1 MCKMYKV
8 VETDASPGQRSVLQ
22 LVKDLLILS
31 RFHKY
36 NPWLAV
42 FSGVWATLL
51 AGANQIATHPAS
63 ISADHIVKQT
73 LLCLICGYIFCGAGM
88 VWNDWIDRNIDKNV
102 ARTKNRPLAAGRV
115 TATEGFIWMMVQ
127 YAVSWWLMDIMLAG
141 HDVVAAMIPVTI
153 STILYPFGK
162 RQLCRRLYIYP
173 QYFLGFSLAWPGA
186 IGWMAI
192 KGRQIPFTQ
201 SISESLPLSIT
212 VFTWTLYLNTAY
224 SYQDVVNDSK
234 MNVNSAYVAAG
245 SRIHMFLVIL
255 AGLVLGSLYLQLR
268 AQNSGWLWAS
278 WMCVWALSFVHQL
291 LRFDAKKPES
301 GGPLHKENFALG
313 VWTIVACAAELGLSS
328 GMADQFFSNRVFR
341 R

>member
-42 FSGVWATLL
+42 FSGGVSQPILIGNSHPLTSGVSVWATLL

-127 YAVSWWLMDIMLAG
+127 YAVSWWLMDIMLGG
-141 HDVVAAMIPVTI
+141 HDVYEKPLTK
-153 STILYPFGK
+153 T
-162 RQLCRRLYIYP
+162 
-173 QYFLGFSLAWPGA
+173 PG
-186 IGWMAI
+186 
-192 KGRQIPFTQ
+192 
-201 SISESLPLSIT
+201 
-212 VFTWTLYLNTAY
+212 TL
-224 SYQDVVNDSK
+224 DS
-234 MNVNSAYVAAG
+234 
-245 SRIHMFLVIL
+245 
-255 AGLVLGSLYLQLR
+255 
-268 AQNSGWLWAS
+268 
-278 WMCVWALSFVHQL
+278 
-291 LRFDAKKPES
+291 
-301 GGPLHKENFALG
+301 
-313 VWTIVACAAELGLSS
+313 
-328 GMADQFFSNRVFR
+328 
-341 R
+341 